1 MNNLDSAKNEFRVNR
16 QDCSQTQWVNES
28 LPQSLQDGEILLK
41 IDQVAFTAN
50 NITYAMIGEQIGY
63 WQFFP
68 TEAGWGIVP
77 TWGFAEVIAS
87 QHSEVPIGERFYGF
101 YPMASHLKISAGK
114 VSLLGLLDIAPH
126 RAALPIIYNYY
137 TNTRSDALYTPQ
149 SEEIQSVFRPLF
161 TTSFLIDDFLAEN
174 NFFEAKNILLTGASS
189 KTALALAFLLQQRKN
204 SQNLAIKVVG
214 FTSSTNAA
222 FVKSL
227 SYYNQVLDYQQVSE
241 LDPEETYLIVDF
253 AGNQPLQVAIQ
264 KQVQANLK
272 YNCMVGLTHWDQRK
286 AEEKPANKGTVF
298 FAPTQAQK
306 RSQEWGA
313 AGFQARLAEAWQLF
327 SQNANQWLSIE
338 KNVGNAAIEQVY
350 QQTLAGKTL
359 PQKGYMLKMNG

>member
-1 MNNLDSAKNEFRVNR
+1 MNDLDLTKTEFRVNR
-16 QDCSQTQWVNES
+16 QDYSQTQWINES
-28 LPQSLQDGEILLK
+28 LPNALQNGEVLLK

-77 TWGFAEVIAS
+77 VWGFAEVVAS
-87 QHSEVPIGERFYGF
+87 KHADVQVGERFYGF
-101 YPMASHLKISAGK
+101 YPMASYLKITPGK
-114 VSLLGLLDIAPH
+114 VNPHGLVDIAPH
-126 RAALPIIYNYY
+126 RTALPAIYNYY
-137 TNTRSDALYTPQ
+137 TNTRADALYTPQ

-174 NFFEAKNILLTGASS
+174 NFFGAKNILLTGASS
-189 KTALALAFLLQQRKN
+189 KTAVALAFLLQHRKN
-204 SQNLAIKVVG
+204 TQNLAIEVVG
-214 FTSSTNAA
+214 FTSRTNLE

-227 SYYNQVLDYQQVSE
+227 NYYDKVLDYQQVSE
-241 LDPEETYLIVDF
+241 LNPTETYLIVDF

-264 KQVQANLK
+264 KQVQPNLK
-272 YNCMVGLTHWDQRK
+272 YNCVVGLVHWDQRK
-286 AEEKPANKGTVF
+286 AEEKPSDKGTVF

-313 AGFQARLAEAWQLF
+313 AGFQAKLSEAWRFFCQ
-327 SQNANQWLSIE
+327 SAEQWLKIE
-338 KNVGNAAIEQVY
+338 RNSSQTAIEQVY

-359 PQKGYMLKMNG
+359 PQNGYMLKMNE